1 MKTSKSSLLIW
12 NVVTVSESLQS
23 ASWVRHQ
30 CCVNTLIE
38 FFAIEHIGRL
48 SELYSASM
56 ALCNFTKLCCY
67 FTWKHNSFRPPMTQ
81 AFQGGDINGRESNET
96 ENLWFYERSQ
106 SVPASWRF
114 LGKIMIVFWLYSS
127 CFTNVFLY
135 KYILLLRL
143 DSLELCH
150 KLLLLFGRL
159 TDRTPHGLMDFVF
172 H

>member
-56 ALCNFTKLCCY
+56 ALCNFTKLFCY
-67 FTWKHNSFRPPMTQ
+67 FTWKHNNFRPPDSGISRWRHQ
-81 AFQGGDINGRESNET
+81 REGKQRDGKSLILRTVTECSCFLKISWKSNDCV
-96 ENLWFYERSQ
+96 L
-106 SVPASWRF
+106 
-114 LGKIMIVFWLYSS
+114 IVFQL
-127 CFTNVFLY
+127 FY
-135 KYILLLRL
+135 KCILVQVYT
-143 DSLELCH
+143 SASAW
-150 KLLLLFGRL
+150 
-159 TDRTPHGLMDFVF
+159 
-172 H
+172 